1 MGKSLGS
8 INGFC
13 RLRFIHLNPAA
24 GVKRMGGGRGVSE
37 NSFVT
42 TENSAPPHQL
52 GERKLPQIIQRVN
65 LKTATFEKYWK
76 SSS

>member
-42 TENSAPPHQL
+42 TENSAPPPPVR
-52 GERKLPQIIQRVN
+52 GT
-65 LKTATFEKYWK
+65 KTASNNTTG
-76 SSS
+76 